1 MEIWQVAALVA
12 ALAGLGTLIFMIWK
26 YFRDEHK
33 KREDKIRELLD
44 TAKEKLK
51 SEREHLN
58 EPMKHFEN
66 SLTPF
71 TSTFEGLIRRLELDQ
86 LSLKEYWYLD
96 LDFSPFEIHKGQ
108 MDIRWEDLPR
118 LTADEQKQ
126 NQQFFLAL
134 VTKVFYFTQP
144 AYGSRSQ
151 RISQELESMI
161 NYFGPLK
168 TKDWPTYMSFLGSN
182 VDLVD
187 RLKGAEPPTLYQFY
201 LSHHR
206 LLHCLFWYSQM
217 HLRYRRLGIL
227 IQKLESPYKDAKA
240 SVRNRIVE
248 HIGLSKIPPEL
259 KEAIGLIN

>member
-33 KREDKIRELLD
+33 KREDKIWELLD

-187 RLKGAEPPTLYQFY
+187 RLKGRGTTDAVPILPLTPSVTALLILV
-201 LSHHR
+201 LSDALALSQAGNTYSKTGVAIQRRESQRSKPHCGAHR
-206 LLHCLFWYSQM
+206 
-217 HLRYRRLGIL
+217 
-227 IQKLESPYKDAKA
+227 P
-240 SVRNRIVE
+240 
-248 HIGLSKIPPEL
+248 
-259 KEAIGLIN
+259 